1 MYNDE
6 ERDYYDEEELD
17 NEELEEEEE
26 ERVIT
31 LKGVGVKDTNNGISI
46 MLMSVDEEVIALYNV
61 NVDLTKYDDIKLCKI
76 CYNISKKVND
86 LYYQMNGELTKDIVE
101 NAVREEIQ

>member
-6 ERDYYDEEELD
+6 EKDYYDEEELD
-17 NEELEEEEE
+17 NEELEEVEE

-61 NVDLTKYDDIKLCKI
+61 NVDLTKYDDIKLFKI

-101 NAVREEIQ
+101 NAVREEI